1 MVVDAEPPELF
12 AQTVYVVV
20 GVTLVAIPQIYPSV
34 GFIAKPAGKSLASQL
49 VASPPLSV
57 GYMVVIVWSLVNV

>member
-1 MVVDAEPPELF
+1 MVVKAEPPELF

-49 VASPPLSV
+49 VASPPLSIK
-57 GYMVVIVWSLVNV
+57 YIIIII